1 MHRLLDGL
9 GVTRGDITAW
19 RGVAGV
25 AAATGFATGLAWLVP
40 ALRWDLV
47 APVLLILIGG
57 WMLTRTAL
65 RDRGKDS
72 TGGPEE
78 LEISAE

>member
-1 MHRLLDGL
+1 MNRHSLDLVSLIFGGLFLLL
-9 GVTRGDITAW
+9 AL
-19 RGVAGV
+19 
-25 AAATGFATGLAWLVP
+25 ATGFATSLAWLIP
-40 ALRWDLV
+40 ALRWDLI

-57 WMLTRTAL
+57 WLLTRTAL

-78 LEISAE
+78 LGIPAE